1 MQNSVNTWNYD
12 ENDINLLLSAIIFF
26 ASSAGFYLFIEK
38 FSGEFQTKQFR
49 LVFNEFLDIFYI
61 FCLHFK
67 FIVFFHIFRFF
78 LLALFDMFSMNFRI
92 FHILPHSLHFSQNL
106 FKTNS
111 KTMLLYRKV
120 PSPSAIIVMFTQTD
134 SYWKESTGKSH

>member
-12 ENDINLLLSAIIFF
+12 ENDINLLFSAIIFF

-38 FSGEFQTKQFR
+38 FSGEFHTKQFC

-61 FCLHFK
+61 FQIYCFFSHLSVFPIGTFWYVFHEFS
-67 FIVFFHIFRFF
+67 FI
-78 LLALFDMFSMNFRI
+78 
-92 FHILPHSLHFSQNL
+92 PHSSTFSSFFSNL